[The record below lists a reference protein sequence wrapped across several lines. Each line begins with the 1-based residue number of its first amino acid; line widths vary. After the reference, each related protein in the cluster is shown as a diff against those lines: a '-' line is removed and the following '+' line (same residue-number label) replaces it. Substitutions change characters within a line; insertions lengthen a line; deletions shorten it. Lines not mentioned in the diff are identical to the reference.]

1 MVLYRSLLQGKMT
14 GMTFYYLELLL
25 VLLVLAHLF
34 HTRRPAQSLIIWML
48 VVLLLPLLGPLLYL
62 LFGSR
67 KVFARRGK
75 PRLSFAGRA
84 QSASANP
91 LQRQLQPVLLA
102 DGIPPA
108 SDGHVI
114 ESSFDPGQARTWL
127 MQAVEA
133 AQESILL
140 ESYIFEPDETGR
152 ELLRRLAARA
162 EAGVQVHL
170 LLDMVGSWRAWLH
183 QRSLFR
189 ALRQAGG
196 QVAFFQPPSS
206 LLQSRFNLR
215 NHRKI
220 YLFDQ
225 CLLLSGGI
233 NLAGEYLDPRR
244 ADHWVDLTFRSQGP
258 MVDQY
263 LETFVQDWHYTTGQ
277 RLALPPRS
285 QPAEHGER
293 AQAVPSGPDMEADGL
308 RETLLLAIHRAE
320 HCIELVTPYF
330 IPDHPLLEALL
341 TACKRGVRVR
351 LLTPAETDHWISSM
365 ARLPGMREL
374 LEGGAEIR
382 LYRPTMLHAKLV
394 LIDHHFVLMGSANLD
409 YRSLLIN
416 HEIVSYCYG
425 EGLCRSLHEQVQAL
439 HADTEL
445 WQPPASRVQ
454 QMWENV
460 FRVLTP
466 LL

>member
-1 MVLYRSLLQGKMT
+1 MWLYSLGWLISLMT
-14 GMTFYYLELLL
+14 L
-25 VLLVLAHLF
+25 VHLF
-34 HTRRPAQSLIIWML
+34 YTRRPAQSLIIWVL
-48 VVLLLPLLGPLLYL
+48 VILLLPLAGPLLYL

-67 KVFARRGK
+67 KVFARRAK
-75 PRLSFAGRA
+75 PQLSYAERQPEA
-84 QSASANP
+84 PSHP
-91 LQRQLQPVLLA
+91 LQVQLQRVLLA
-102 DGIPPA
+102 NGIPPA
-108 SDGHVI
+108 SGGHRI
-114 ESSFDPGQARTWL
+114 ESSFSPGQARSWL
-127 MQAVEA
+127 MQAVEQA
-133 AQESILL
+133 RESILL

-152 ELLRRLAARA
+152 LLLEKLTEKAHQ
-162 EAGVQVHL
+162 GVAVYL
-170 LLDMVGSWRAWLH
+170 LLDTVGSFSAWR
-183 QRSLFR
+183 RPGLFR
-189 ALRQAGG
+189 ALRAAGG
-196 QVAFFQPPSS
+196 RVAFFQPPAS
-206 LLQSRFNLR
+206 LWQSRFNLR

-225 CLLLSGGI
+225 QLLLSGGI
-233 NLAGEYLDPRR
+233 NLAGEYLNPERD
-244 ADHWVDLTFRSQGP
+244 DHWVDLTFRSQGP

-263 LETFVQDWHYTTGQ
+263 LETFLQDWHYTTGE
-277 RLALPPRS
+277 RLQLPSRS
-285 QPAEHGER
+285 QAVAGGEL
-293 AQAVPSGPDMEADGL
+293 AQAVPSGPDTEQDNL

-351 LLTPAETDHWISSM
+351 LLTPEQTDHWLSSM

-374 LEGGAEIR
+374 REAGAEIR

-394 LIDHHFVLMGSANLD
+394 LIDHQFVLMGSANLD

-425 EGLCRSLHEQVQAL
+425 ATLCRHLHRQIGALHEE
-439 HADTEL
+439 TRS
-445 WQPPASRVQ
+445 WQPPTGRLQ